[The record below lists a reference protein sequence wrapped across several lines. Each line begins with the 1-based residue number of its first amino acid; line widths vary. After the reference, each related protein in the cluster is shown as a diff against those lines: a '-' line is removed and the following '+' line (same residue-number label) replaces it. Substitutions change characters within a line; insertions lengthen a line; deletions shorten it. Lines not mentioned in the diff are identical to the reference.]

1 MLSRVAHLSKISNIK
16 NLTRIINVSNNH
28 KRGLCWMYNNKNSF
42 TIGLTR
48 ETVETYDGID
58 MIDINKNDY
67 IKYNDQLCF
76 IESSIFVESIKA
88 PFDCKIID
96 RNEDIMKYI
105 NIEPECEENAWIIKI
120 EPVIMNSALT
130 YNIPVAL
137 NKFLET
143 YRRSSTHNH
152 IPLHHL

>member
-96 RNEDIMKYI
+96 RNED
-105 NIEPECEENAWIIKI
+105 NAWIIKI